1 MTDREQVKM
10 LLRQRNIYSYKVHTA
25 IADLKRIEDEIK
37 QQDPELVKEV
47 SVELFNETV
56 NETVNKLKG
65 IK

>member
-10 LLRQRNIYSYKVHTA
+10 LLRQRDIYSYRVHIA

-47 SVELFNETV
+47 SVELFNEAL
-56 NETVNKLKG
+56 NEAANKLKG